1 MGDEG
6 QAGAELTAQ
15 AIDWLVALDCGTADE
30 QAFTAWRDA
39 DPRHASVFAQ
49 VAATWRR
56 TADPQLAMLLDAD
69 ASPPPLVAEPVPAPR
84 MSRRAVAAGAA
95 ALLGVGGAGAFLAW
109 PRRSYAATAVGERR
123 TLRLPDGSLAML
135 NTDTKV
141 AWQFDGDRQL
151 WVERGEAALL
161 VRAGQKPFRL
171 YSDPIEAQLS
181 DGRFNLR
188 IAPEGGQLLVVAGS
202 ATATRRGTA
211 AATIGA
217 GSALTVAD
225 GAARV
230 SRWSPD
236 ALAVAT
242 AWEQGRIVFN
252 GMPLDRA
259 IAEFN
264 RYLPEKIVLRQSDLA
279 ATRLGGTFQID
290 DPESFLLALREGFAI
305 DHRRTGDRIE
315 LFRHAD

>member
-15 AIDWLVALDCGTADE
+15 AIDWLVALDCGTADK

-56 TADPQLAMLLDAD
+56 TADPRLSVLLDT
-69 ASPPPLVAEPVPAPR
+69 AEPMSSVVEPAPSR
-84 MSRRAVAAGAA
+84 QVSRRAVAAGAA
-95 ALLGVGGAGAFLAW
+95 AMLSIGGAGAFLAW

-135 NTDTKV
+135 NTDTQV
-141 AWQFDGDRQL
+141 AWRFAGDREL
-151 WVERGEAALL
+151 WVEQGEAALL
-161 VRAGQKPFRL
+161 VRAAAKPFRL
-171 YSDPIEAQLS
+171 YSDPIDAQVS

-202 ATATRRGTA
+202 ATATYRGA
-211 AATIGA
+211 PAKTIAA
-217 GSALTVAD
+217 GSALTLAD
-225 GAARV
+225 GAARI

-236 ALAVAT
+236 ALAAAT

-252 GMPLDRA
+252 GMLLDRA

-264 RYLPEKIVLRQSDLA
+264 RYLTEKMVLRQADLA
-279 ATRLGGTFQID
+279 TTRLGGAFQID
-290 DPESFLLALREGFAI
+290 DPDSFLLALREGFAI

-315 LFRHAD
+315 LFRRTD

>member
-6 QAGAELTAQ
+6 KAGADLKAQ

-30 QAFTAWRDA
+30 QAFAAWRDS

-56 TADPQLAMLLDAD
+56 TADPQLAMLIDPIA
-69 ASPPPLVAEPVPAPR
+69 PPPPMAAPVAPHRV
-84 MSRRAVAAGAA
+84 SRRAVTAGAA

-135 NTDTKV
+135 NTDTQL
-141 AWQFDGDRQL
+141 AWRFGRDRQL

-161 VRAGQKPFRL
+161 VRAGATPVRL
-171 YSDPIEAQLS
+171 YSDPIEAGLS

-188 IAPEGGQLLVVAGS
+188 LAPEGGQLLVVTGS
-202 ATATRRGTA
+202 ATAAYRGA
-211 AATIGA
+211 PSETIGA

-225 GAARV
+225 GKAQV
-230 SRWSPD
+230 SRWLPD
-236 ALAVAT
+236 ALAAAT
-242 AWEQGRIVFN
+242 AWEQGRIIFD
-252 GMPLDRA
+252 GMRLDRA

-264 RYLPEKIVLRQSDLA
+264 RYLPEKMVLRQADLA
-279 ATRLGGTFQID
+279 GTRLGGAFQID
-290 DPESFLLALREGFAI
+290 DPDSFLLALREGFAI
-305 DHRRTGDRIE
+305 DHRRAGDRIE
-315 LFRHAD
+315 LFRRSN

>member
-1 MGDEG
+1 LGDEG
-6 QAGAELTAQ
+6 KAGADLKAQ

-30 QAFTAWRDA
+30 QAFTTWRDS

-56 TADPQLAMLLDAD
+56 TADPQLAMLLDMD
-69 ASPPPLVAEPVPAPR
+69 APPSLVDEPAPAPR

-95 ALLGVGGAGAFLAW
+95 AMLGVGGAGAFLAW

-135 NTDTKV
+135 NTDTRV
-141 AWQFDGDRQL
+141 AWQFDRDRHL

-171 YSDPIEAQLS
+171 YSDPLEAELS
-181 DGRFNLR
+181 DGKFNLR
-188 IAPEGGQLLVVAGS
+188 IAPEGGQLLVVAGK
-202 ATATRRGTA
+202 ATATRRGMA
-211 AATIGA
+211 AETIGA

-230 SRWSPD
+230 SRWSSD
-236 ALAVAT
+236 ALAAAT

-290 DPESFLLALREGFAI
+290 DPDSFLLALREGFAI

-315 LFRHAD
+315 LFRRTN